1 MKKPDLQDV
10 NRYAVSGMAAFLP
23 GMQYMVELMQRQL
36 DEFRQELA
44 LFQQLDDK
52 RALAPEKSAV
62 RVKVAKG
69 AWAGMTAEER
79 SAEMKRRF
87 AVRAAKKAAKLHPR
101 DPRHPGH
108 DAWRET
114 MRAAQKKRWNS
125 MTQSQ
130 KKQQVRKMAKARGA
144 QVSTARGAVE
154 ELRATA

>member
-1 MKKPDLQDV
+1 MKKPDLHDV

-44 LFQQLDDK
+44 LFQALDDK
-52 RALAPEKSAV
+52 RTAPKKA
-62 RVKVAKG
+62 AKG
-69 AWAGMTAEER
+69 AWAGMTAKER

-87 AVRAAKKAAKLHPR
+87 AARAAKKKTAKLHPR
-101 DPRHPGH
+101 DSRHPGH

-114 MRAAQKKRWNS
+114 LSAAQKKRWNS
-125 MTQSQ
+125 LTDSQ
-130 KKQQVRKMAKARGA
+130 KKQQMRKMAKARGA
-144 QVSTARGAVE
+144 RVLSARGAVE